1 MNAHISQTHKTEKV
15 SASFLLLEV
24 YFTFSAWR
32 FYSGP
37 FALCNFDNS
46 VNILVFLPEC
56 QNTYDLSY
64 LLWP

>member
-46 VNILVFLPEC
+46 V
-56 QNTYDLSY
+56 
-64 LLWP
+64 